1 MAAAELEQILARL
14 LVPDNEV
21 IKQVSL
27 LAGLKGEAAQGLM
40 YNPTNVLSSG
50 NTSLCVCV
58 CVYVCMCV
66 CVCTCACVCT
76 CMRVC
81 VSMCSCV
88 FLPQATAEL
97 QIVYKNPSI
106 VSPLAEVMMESQNPQ
121 VHKPLSTPDT
131 LTP

>member
-58 CVYVCMCV
+58 CVCMCV
-66 CVCTCACVCT
+66 CVCTCACVCARARA
-76 CMRVC
+76 CACPCVRVC
-81 VSMCSCV
+81 
-88 FLPQATAEL
+88 FFHRL
-97 QIVYKNPSI
+97 QLNSR
-106 VSPLAEVMMESQNPQ
+106 
-121 VHKPLSTPDT
+121 
-131 LTP
+131 